1 MEIKTMTDGE
11 KFLALSLTL
20 NQVQADAGRLEKV
33 VLLGNDGEPPLVE
46 QVRNHQKFVNN
57 VNYWGK
63 LVAGIIVAQFL
74 GLLGAGIWAFIRV
87 LPVLEKLA
95 NQP

>member
-1 MEIKTMTDGE
+1 MEMSKSMTDGE
-11 KFLALSLTL
+11 KLLALSLTL
-20 NQVQADAGRLEKV
+20 NQVQADTTRLEKI
-33 VLLGNDGEPPLVE
+33 VLIGNGELPLVE
-46 QVRNHQKFVNN
+46 QVRNHEVFIRN
-57 VNYWGK
+57 VNHWSK
-63 LVAGIIVAQFL
+63 LVAGIVVAQFL